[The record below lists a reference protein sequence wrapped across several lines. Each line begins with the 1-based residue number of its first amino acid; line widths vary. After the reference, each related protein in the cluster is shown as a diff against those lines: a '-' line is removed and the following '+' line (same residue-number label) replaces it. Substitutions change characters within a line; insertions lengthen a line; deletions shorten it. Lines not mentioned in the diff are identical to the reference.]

1 MTYNCAHCG
10 KPLLS
15 SPEREAGDWVIRCL
29 ACGARNIII
38 PVFKLAGW
46 R

>member
-10 KPLLS
+10 EKLTS
-15 SPEREAGDWVIRCL
+15 SPESDAGDWIIRCFH
-29 ACGARNIII
+29 CGARNIII
-38 PVFKLAGW
+38 PVFKLVGW

>member
-10 KPLLS
+10 QELTG
-15 SPEREAGDWVIRCL
+15 SPEHDQGDWVLPCL
-29 ACGARNIII
+29 ACGARNIIV
-38 PVFKLAGW
+38 PVFKLVGW

>member
-10 KPLLS
+10 RQLSS
-15 SPEREAGDWVIRCL
+15 SPEQDAGDWIIRCL

-38 PVFKLAGW
+38 PVFKLMGW